1 MVPCARK
8 KDMWGTVGVV
18 KLTRGK
24 KRFSEGSAKCSKHA
38 LRVAKLVLCSLPLSL
53 LPVSCVLQKPC
64 LKVTSQHHTRPHREV
79 CRGRNSAIVK
89 RSGIKWNEDNEWWK
103 SKVLVVALM
112 SAIVKTCDE
121 RNSSLFTHLQHF
133 ILHGSKYHGRRG

>member
-1 MVPCARK
+1 MVPCAWK

-38 LRVAKLVLCSLPLSL
+38 LRVAKLVLCSRPLSL

-64 LKVTSQHHTRPHREV
+64 LKVTSQHHTEASP
-79 CRGRNSAIVK
+79 RGVLEKKQCDCVK
-89 RSGIKWNEDNEWWK
+89 QWNK
-103 SKVLVVALM
+103 MKA
-112 SAIVKTCDE
+112 
-121 RNSSLFTHLQHF
+121 R
-133 ILHGSKYHGRRG
+133 